1 MGFFSELKKK
11 PQVIDK
17 GMNERR
23 PVMSVVIE
31 AEHIE
36 FGPFVVEG
44 TPRKLESGR
53 DRIRIFGKFVQYKI
67 DNTHV
72 RRVGGEAFLDIRVE
86 PLYDEEDSNYTQYPD
101 AFGALKFN
109 TDEITGPRAQITV
122 GRKVFREIEAEFRW
136 DNHACIELL
145 VLESERA
152 RGDQYLGVSQHAYEI
167 VKFSILPAGS
177 YP

>member
-1 MGFFSELKKK
+1 MGFFSK
-11 PQVIDK
+11 PKQEFQVIDQ
-17 GMNERR
+17 GANERR

-31 AEHIE
+31 AEHIV
-36 FGPFVVEG
+36 FGQFVVEG
-44 TPRKLESGR
+44 MPRKLESGR
-53 DRIRIFGKFVQYKI
+53 DRIQIFGKFIQYNI

-72 RRVGGEAFLDIRVE
+72 CRVGGEAFLSILVE

-109 TDEITGPRAQITV
+109 ADEITGPRAQITV
-122 GRKVFREIEAEFRW
+122 GRKVFREIETEFRW